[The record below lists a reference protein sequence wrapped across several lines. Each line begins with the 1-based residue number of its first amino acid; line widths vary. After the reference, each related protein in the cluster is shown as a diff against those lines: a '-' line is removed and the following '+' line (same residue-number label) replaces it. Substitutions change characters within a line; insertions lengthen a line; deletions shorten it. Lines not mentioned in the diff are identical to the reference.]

1 MKTNLSV
8 RSIKDKSYK
17 DKTICD
23 NLYKA
28 GMRNRKY
35 MRHIFNNYTI
45 YPYDTKIIIYPP
57 FIRRLF
63 YRKMKR
69 KKKIFPS
76 IGIRGCFLS
85 IYGKALESNKY
96 IQLSNKDM
104 STKKGILQRSE
115 L

>member
-1 MKTNLSV
+1 MKQ
-8 RSIKDKSYK
+8 
-17 DKTICD
+17 
-23 NLYKA
+23 
-28 GMRNRKY
+28 
-35 MRHIFNNYTI
+35 
-45 YPYDTKIIIYPP
+45 
-57 FIRRLF
+57 
-63 YRKMKR
+63 

-104 STKKGILQRSE
+104 STKKGIFERSE